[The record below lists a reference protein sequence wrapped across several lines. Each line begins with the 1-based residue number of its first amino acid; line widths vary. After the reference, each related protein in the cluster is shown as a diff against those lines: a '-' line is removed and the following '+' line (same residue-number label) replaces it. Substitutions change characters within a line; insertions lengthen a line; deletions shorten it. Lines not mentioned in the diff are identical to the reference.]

1 MKIELD
7 LPDIEGFEIAEGK
20 QPRPVKVG
28 EYYLGMETLEAKQ
41 WNGACTSFD
50 NAIVLKKKAPKYKTV
65 SYADCVGDNG
75 CKYVEIKALE
85 DLIKLAQTDI
95 ESMSNA
101 QCREWDAIVDLI
113 K

>member
-50 NAIVLKKKAPKYKTV
+50 NAIALKKKAPKYRTEEITYQKGKIKMV
-65 SYADCVGDNG
+65 D
-75 CKYVEIKALE
+75 IKALE
-85 DLIKLAQTDI
+85 DAIEIIDSYYNWSADSRDATLELKKL
-95 ESMSNA
+95 
-101 QCREWDAIVDLI
+101 L

>member
-7 LPDIEGFEIAEGK
+7 LPEVPGYEYT
-20 QPRPVKVG
+20 G
-28 EYYLGMETLEAKQ
+28 EYRSPKLDEPFKAGAGVRFGSGGMSAE
-41 WNGACTSFD
+41 FP
-50 NAIVLKKKAPKYKTV
+50 ILKKKAPKYSVIGEGHALFKT
-65 SYADCVGDNG
+65 
-75 CKYVEIKALE
+75 YVEIKALE